1 MGIVKR
7 RYLIGVLAGALAIVV
22 AAVGTAFATNMDQE
36 NVTGPEA
43 EAAVEAALVSPG
55 GETENEVELDSEDG
69 AVWEVEVTRPDGV
82 TVDVRL
88 DGDYG
93 LVVVEVDEEEEG
105 DDDD

>member
-43 EAAVEAALVSPG
+43 DAAVEAALVITG
-55 GETENEVELDSEDG
+55 GGTANEVELDSEDG

-82 TVDVRL
+82 TVD
-88 DGDYG
+88 GDYG